1 MPLVVENIS
10 ELINTT
16 VPYEVTGNHRTTALQ
31 LTGSRNKQFFRTNN
45 CTDFKSHINHLVHES
60 KVKLRDEKCYLHFLF
75 FKKTNNDKHTKKEE
89 MSRSNKVAYP
99 VFIVSHFSTLSL
111 CPEHDLI
118 QYFPLQLKWLKHSQA
133 QSTMQ
138 SNNQFNK

>member
-1 MPLVVENIS
+1 MLKRVPLVAENIS

-60 KVKLRDEKCYLHFLF
+60 KVKLRDEKCYLHFLKKNDDKQ
-75 FKKTNNDKHTKKEE
+75 KKTAE

-99 VFIVSHFSTLSL
+99 VFIVSHF
-111 CPEHDLI
+111 
-118 QYFPLQLKWLKHSQA
+118 Y
-133 QSTMQ
+133 
-138 SNNQFNK
+138 N

>member
-1 MPLVVENIS
+1 VPLVAENIS

-60 KVKLRDEKCYLHFLF
+60 KVKLRDEKCYLHFL
-75 FKKTNNDKHTKKEE
+75 KKNDDKQKKKQRCLDPIRWHTQFSLFHIFTAESTVF
-89 MSRSNKVAYP
+89 MNMIYP
-99 VFIVSHFSTLSL
+99 KT
-111 CPEHDLI
+111 E
-118 QYFPLQLKWLKHSQA
+118 Y
-133 QSTMQ
+133 
-138 SNNQFNK
+138 